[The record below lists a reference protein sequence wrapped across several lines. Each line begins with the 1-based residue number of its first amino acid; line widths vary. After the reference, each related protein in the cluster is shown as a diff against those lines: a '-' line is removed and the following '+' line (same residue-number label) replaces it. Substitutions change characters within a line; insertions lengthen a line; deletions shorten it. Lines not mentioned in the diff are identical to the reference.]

1 MRSRVREM
9 VKEEGIFQGEIG
21 RGQSPGIEGKIGTI
35 PGWKIGGDRNWG
47 NGGWKVGEILAVRV
61 DDRDGMELAAGV
73 REVGNR
79 GRGNRNLERGFGSGW
94 RRTVEGKLEGRL
106 REDGRRG
113 DGGEA

>member
-47 NGGWKVGEILAVRV
+47 NGGWKKRTPQMKRRMHSMQILAK
-61 DDRDGMELAAGV
+61 
-73 REVGNR
+73 
-79 GRGNRNLERGFGSGW
+79 FFF
-94 RRTVEGKLEGRL
+94 
-106 REDGRRG
+106 
-113 DGGEA
+113 